1 MKLLEVKNISYEVDN
16 KKILNDI
23 SIEVNSGDF
32 ILITGPSG
40 SGKSTLLKIC
50 SSLISPT
57 KGEILFK
64 GKNYLELDL
73 TELRKQIVYC
83 FQTPFLFGESVR
95 ENLEFP
101 FLIRDVK
108 PDYTKIKKLFDL
120 FAMSEDYL
128 DRKVEKLSGGEK
140 QRIALM
146 RSMVFMPE
154 ILLLD
159 EITSAL
165 DLENSKIVT
174 EVIHQVNMSGTTVLW
189 VTHNPNQ
196 IEHIANKFIYIEHG
210 FENEFELNE
219 VTK

>member
-196 IEHIANKFIYIEHG
+196 IEHISNKFLYIEHG
-210 FENEFELNE
+210 FDNEFELNE